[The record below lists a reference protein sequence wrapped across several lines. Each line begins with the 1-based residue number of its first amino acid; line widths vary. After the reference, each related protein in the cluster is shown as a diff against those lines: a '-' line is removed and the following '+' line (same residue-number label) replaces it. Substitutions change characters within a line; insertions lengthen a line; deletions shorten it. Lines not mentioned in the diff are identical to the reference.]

1 MSYKKPKRTKIP
13 TSKVNV
19 PEFVGLTNPFIKKEA
34 HVTKK
39 EVISKLSDKV
49 TITGDADRETADI
62 LRVLNVETGK
72 CAKDKQKVPPIR
84 IVKREKLYQLAS

>member
-1 MSYKKPKRTKIP
+1 MDEPANPVLKFANLETRNKKPKKTKIP

-34 HVTKK
+34 PVTKK

-49 TITGDADRETADI
+49 T
-62 LRVLNVETGK
+62 N
-72 CAKDKQKVPPIR
+72 
-84 IVKREKLYQLAS
+84 YW